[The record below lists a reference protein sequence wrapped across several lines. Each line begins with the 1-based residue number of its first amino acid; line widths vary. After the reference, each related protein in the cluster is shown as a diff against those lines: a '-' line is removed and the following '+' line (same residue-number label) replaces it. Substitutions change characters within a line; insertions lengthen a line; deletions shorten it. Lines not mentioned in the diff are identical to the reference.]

1 MSVSTYPKI
10 WISNSCGKLFFFK
23 DVPKEDN
30 GDINEWFNCNDI
42 DEIVDNNFSSCDWG
56 EYETTKKIKTPKRG
70 WKVEEES
77 DSEDDEEIDGE
88 MPAWAVD
95 VMKELPATMLEQL
108 VSDFAAANG
117 MSVEEFR
124 KWKEEEDSDD
134 EDSDDEESDDE
145 ESDDEESCG
154 WLFCCKGC
162 DKPIIRDTLKTNKVY
177 CMDCPVPEDEEDDE
191 MEECDECGTVA
202 LLESLAYGALDV
214 NLCPP
219 CHAKS
224 WADHPENKSV

>member
-42 DEIVDNNFSSCDWG
+42 EEIVDNNFSSCDWG
-56 EYETTKKIKTPKRG
+56 EYETTKKIRTPKRG

-88 MPAWAVD
+88 IPAWAVD
-95 VMKELPATMLEQL
+95 NINEIINSDEGLQATMLEQL
-108 VSDFAAANG
+108 VRDFAAANG

-134 EDSDDEESDDE
+134 EDSDDEES
-145 ESDDEESCG
+145 CG

-162 DKPIIRDTLKTNKVY
+162 DKPIIRDTLKKDWY
-177 CMDCPVPEDEEDDE
+177 CMDCPVPEDEECDE
-191 MEECDECGTVA
+191 LEECDECGVVA
-202 LLESLAYGALDV
+202 VLESLAYGSLDV

-224 WADHPENKSV
+224 KSV